1 MKDKDLLGALMRP
14 APRLAWGFLLLAP
27 IALTRGWPA
36 LLAETACALALA
48 LLSGKRFRPLAASGF
63 LAAMIAFSLIQ
74 PRGEVLVRL
83 GGLPLVTRDALIE
96 GMERGLRILCMV
108 QVSGFSVSASLRIP
122 GAFGGLLSGVL
133 SRFHALMDLR
143 GRIDRKD
150 VMGSVDRLLFAVYDP
165 RGDNRG
171 TDSRERRRRRF
182 PKAKEKRTGHQG
194 SGRWRRAHSL
204 WRRLS
209 RPLQPRRSSPGI
221 GRVKRIVNKER
232 KFRGLGSG
240 PSGG

>member
-150 VMGSVDRLLFAVYDP
+150 VMGSVDRLLFTVYDP
-165 RGDNRG
+165 RGENRDAG
-171 TDSRERRRRRF
+171 DGFEG
-182 PKAKEKRTGHQG
+182 AKEAAVPEGEGKENGASRKWALAAGAFLMAAVIAAA
-194 SGRWRRAHSL
+194 SAAAL
-204 WRRLS
+204 LS
-209 RPLQPRRSSPGI
+209 RHWPR
-221 GRVKRIVNKER
+221 
-232 KFRGLGSG
+232 
-240 PSGG
+240 